1 MTEDFRAGVG
11 ALLRARPPKR
21 VSLPDARDAA
31 VLIPIV
37 ADPEP
42 TLLFTVRSEHLPSHK
57 GQIAFPGGSIDPQD
71 ASPVEAALREAE
83 EEIGLPR
90 QIVAVLGELD
100 DLPTFVSGYV
110 VTPVVGWLSHRPEL
124 TPNPGE
130 VTEVLWV
137 PIARLTEEIRA
148 EAGFTHGGRAY
159 PTEAWIWE
167 DRVIWGV
174 TARILRNFLT
184 LLATADLVDAPAPT
198 HAWGHPPSAA
208 EISTEW
214 PLPEGKVS

>member
-1 MTEDFRAGVG
+1 MIDMTQTFRDGVS
-11 ALLRARPPKR
+11 ALLQAHPPKR

-57 GQIAFPGGSIDPQD
+57 GQIAFPGGSIDPED
-71 ASPVEAALREAE
+71 ASATAAALREAE
-83 EEIGLPR
+83 EEVGLAADS
-90 QIVAVLGELD
+90 VEVLGELD

-110 VTPVVGWLSHRPEL
+110 VTPVVGWLEHRPEL
-124 TPNPGE
+124 RPNPGE

-137 PIARLTEEIRA
+137 PIARLSEEARTEP
-148 EAGFTHGGRAY
+148 GFMHGGRAY

-167 DRVIWGV
+167 GRVIWGV
-174 TARILRNFLT
+174 TARILRNLLT
-184 LLATADLVDAPAPT
+184 LLASRGLVEAPGPT
-198 HAWGHPPSAA
+198 TSWGR
-208 EISTEW
+208 W
-214 PLPEGKVS
+214 PVPEDKVS

>member
-1 MTEDFRAGVG
+1 MAQPFRDSVS
-11 ALLRARPPKR
+11 ALLRAHPPKR
-21 VSLPDARDAA
+21 VTMPDARDAA

-42 TLLFTVRSEHLPSHK
+42 TLLLTVRSEHLSSHK
-57 GQIAFPGGSIDPQD
+57 GQIAFPGGAIDADD
-71 ASPVEAALREAE
+71 ASAVDAALREAD
-83 EEIGLPR
+83 EEIGLPPTA
-90 QIVAVLGELD
+90 VDVLGELD

-110 VTPVVGWLSHRPEL
+110 VTPVVGWLDQRPQL

-137 PIARLTEEIRA
+137 PMARLTEEIRA
-148 EAGFTHGGRAY
+148 EPGFKHAGRAY

-174 TARILRNFLT
+174 TARILRDFLT
-184 LLATADLVDAPAPT
+184 LLGSAELVQPPGPT
-198 HAWGHPPSAA
+198 TSWN
-208 EISTEW
+208 W
-214 PLPEGKVS
+214 PVPEDKVS

>member
-1 MTEDFRAGVG
+1 MTQAFRNGVS
-11 ALLRARPPKR
+11 ALLQAHPPKR
-21 VSLPDARDAA
+21 VTLPDARDAA

-57 GQIAFPGGSIDPQD
+57 GQIAFPGGSIDADD
-71 ASPVEAALREAE
+71 ASAVDAALREAE
-83 EEIGLPR
+83 EEVGLP
-90 QIVAVLGELD
+90 IGSVEVLGELD

-110 VTPVVGWLSHRPEL
+110 VTPVVGWLTERPRL
-124 TPNPGE
+124 SPNPGE

-137 PIARLTEEIRA
+137 PIAQLTEETRA
-148 EAGFTHGGRAY
+148 EPGFTHRGRAY

-184 LLATADLVDAPAPT
+184 LLASAGLVDEPAPT
-198 HAWGHPPSAA
+198 TSWGQ
-208 EISTEW
+208 
-214 PLPEGKVS
+214 LFPEGKVS